1 MVLFRRWK
9 IENHKEA
16 ADDIKKMD
24 SYFNMMTL
32 HDQKEAPT
40 LRLQAEGRVATERSE
55 RCWRLKAR
63 EIRIQLCSE
72 APHGAKEGSQLLA
85 RWAAYGDTE
94 DWTTILKILLHQ
106 KRGATVLTKEKSA
119 CKPAY
124 SKSFCGM
131 GGHLNKATLP
141 DCYLEGALISCTAAG
156 STGC

>member
-1 MVLFRRWK
+1 M
-9 IENHKEA
+9 
-16 ADDIKKMD
+16 
-24 SYFNMMTL
+24 
-32 HDQKEAPT
+32 EAPT
-40 LRLQAEGRVATERSE
+40 LQRPAGGKVAKEQIELCWPLKEQA
-55 RCWRLKAR
+55 
-63 EIRIQLCSE
+63 IQIQLCSE